1 MKPADLARALEGVP
15 EKRLR
20 LVELVPECVDSQGQ
34 LDFQRCIVLQ
44 AEIAAAV
51 EEALQYGKQ
60 TRMVVWALQRLLD
73 R

>member
-1 MKPADLARALEGVP
+1 MTPRDLVQALERVP
-15 EKRLR
+15 EKRLK
-20 LVELVPECVDSQGQ
+20 LVELTPECVDSQGL